1 MQNAEPDLRPIKRK
15 LLFNYS
21 SFWRKRQ
28 LEPSEVAG
36 GGHVR
41 TLSELA
47 QDFAFITWTLGLE
60 VASRAHLTRQCRK
73 IAESRGLYQAR
84 SNPDLQKNVVNYW
97 TPLAFSFSV
106 KQGDPSLPSLYSWW
120 ENINLVAAIQQRA
133 IYKVVLHPLSH
144 LIPARPHEVGNIIIC
159 ISNRK
164 TSTGRLN
171 CAGHKVSDGACCF
184 RPHLTL
190 PPPS

>member
-1 MQNAEPDLRPIKRK
+1 M
-15 LLFNYS
+15 
-21 SFWRKRQ
+21 
-28 LEPSEVAG
+28 AG
-36 GGHVR
+36 GAHFR

-73 IAESRGLYQAR
+73 IAESRGRSRAR
-84 SNPDLQKNVVNYW
+84 SDPDSQKNCGELLN
-97 TPLAFSFSV
+97 PLAFSFSV

-120 ENINLVAAIQQRA
+120 ENINLVAAIQQCT

-144 LIPARPHEVGNIIIC
+144 LIPARPHEVGISIIC

-164 TSTGRLN
+164 TRPGRLN
-171 CAGHKVSDGACCF
+171 CASHKVSDGTCCF
-184 RPHLTL
+184 WPHLPL